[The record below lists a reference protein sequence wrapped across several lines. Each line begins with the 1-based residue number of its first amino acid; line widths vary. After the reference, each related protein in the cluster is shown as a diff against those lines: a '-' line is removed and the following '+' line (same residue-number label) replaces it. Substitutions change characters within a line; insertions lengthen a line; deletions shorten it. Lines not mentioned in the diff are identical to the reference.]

1 MELSYFIILVLN
13 GLTFAGLLFVV
24 ASGQTFVS
32 HPGSRISCRK
42 SHIYDTIFSGKRK
55 TMCFIRTRSQY
66 AISKKARDAL
76 LQIPL
81 NHSIMNYS
89 SGVFL
94 FRRVT
99 MALSITSRSI

>member
-24 ASGQTFVS
+24 ASGQTFVP
-32 HPGSRISCRK
+32 HPDSRISCRK

-76 LQIPL
+76 LQIPR
-81 NHSIMNYS
+81 NHSIMNRS

-99 MALSITSRSI
+99 MALSITLRSI

>member
-24 ASGQTFVS
+24 ASGQTFVP
-32 HPGSRISCRK
+32 HPGK

-55 TMCFIRTRSQY
+55 TMCFIRTRSQC

-76 LQIPL
+76 LQIPR

-99 MALSITSRSI
+99 MALSITLRSI

>member
-13 GLTFAGLLFVV
+13 GLTLLFVV
-24 ASGQTFVS
+24 ASGQTFVP

-76 LQIPL
+76 LQIPGTIVL
-81 NHSIMNYS
+81 
-89 SGVFL
+89 
-94 FRRVT
+94 
-99 MALSITSRSI
+99 

>member
-24 ASGQTFVS
+24 ASGQTFVP
-32 HPGSRISCRK
+32 HPSK

-55 TMCFIRTRSQY
+55 TVCFIRTRSQY

-76 LQIPL
+76 LQIPR

-99 MALSITSRSI
+99 MALSITLRSI